1 VKTKDRNQYN
11 LVKFFL
17 DAKERV
23 IKVEID
29 GKPSKLAYP
38 LSREEAQRFAERF
51 WSTHDIEWINAQEP
65 L

>member
-1 VKTKDRNQYN
+1 MSDN

-29 GKPSKLAYP
+29 GKPSKLPHP
-38 LSREEAQRFAERF
+38 LSREEAQRFAKRF
-51 WSTHDIEWINAQEP
+51 WSTHDIEWISDINP
-65 L
+65 GRMI

>member
-1 VKTKDRNQYN
+1 MSDN
-11 LVKFFL
+11 LVKVFL

-29 GKPSKLAYP
+29 GNPSKLAYP
-38 LSREEAQRFAERF
+38 LSREEAQRFAKRS
-51 WSTHDIEWINAQEP
+51 WSTHEIEWINAEEP